1 MKPNQIPLLLN
12 RNPRNA
18 FTLVELMV
26 AMALII
32 LMLSI
37 MSQAFVIA
45 TGTMQG
51 LKEVADM
58 QEKIRP
64 AITLLQRDLGANH
77 FEGSKKLSDPEFWDN
92 GPPKEGYF
100 MLWQDNATELA
111 TGIEPSEGTFNGVSF
126 SRSAA
131 LANHMLAFTVKLPG
145 KSPNDFF
152 EENLAL
158 PILKPI
164 KLAFG
169 NTFFN
174 VVNNPVQATDTP
186 KGMTDSNIRRFESTP
201 DRIHSDWAEVAYF
214 LGPHNAGVATLVAD
228 GNTDGKNNPPSL
240 PYFNLYRQ
248 QKLVLPNYNIEGAA
262 LPLLDQNLGII
273 SANPVDYNP
282 NLDANLNPKIGILLA
297 KDYFSGLSFHLDNNS
312 KIEFNKP
319 SDLTVPWKRMGNR
332 TNTVNTPPTSPPNPP
347 PSVGLTPASYPKHY
361 LGYPQINM
369 PLFSEFPTT
378 SNKVNT
384 DIIAT
389 NVISFDVKLLTDN
402 QYDYQ
407 SLATILGAA
416 GFYNSHFPVGNY
428 GSPNPRVFDTWT
440 TDQGNAA
447 NSIPKYDFGIWNS
460 ITGKWQPSGNTLG
473 NNSLIPVWNWNNNT
487 GLNIK
492 AVQISIRVW
501 DQKSNTAKMFV
512 VVQKL

>member
-1 MKPNQIPLLLN
+1 MKPYQIPMQIN
-12 RNPRNA
+12 RNPKNA

-77 FEGSKKLSDPEFWDN
+77 FEGSKKLSDLEFWDK

-100 MLWQDNATELA
+100 MLWQDKASDVA
-111 TGIEPSEGTFNGVSF
+111 EGVTNNVTFSQ
-126 SRSAA
+126 SAA

-152 EENLAL
+152 DSGLGAS
-158 PILKPI
+158 
-164 KLAFG
+164 FG
-169 NTFFN
+169 NIFFN
-174 VVNNPVQATDTP
+174 GAGTP
-186 KGMTDSNIRRFESTP
+186 LGMTDSNIRRFESNANL
-201 DRIHSDWAEVAYF
+201 IHSNWAEVAYF
-214 LGPHNAGVATLVAD
+214 LGPHNAGATPVAD

-248 QKLVLPNYNIEGAA
+248 QKLVLPSFNISGVTLPVATAA
-262 LPLLDQNLGII
+262 IKEEI
-273 SANPVDYNP
+273 SCETST
-282 NLDANLNPKIGILLA
+282 GT
-297 KDYFSGLSFHLDNNS
+297 
-312 KIEFNKP
+312 FNKP

-332 TNTVNTPPTSPPNPP
+332 TLNHLGNR
-347 PSVGLTPASYPKHY
+347 VG
-361 LGYPQINM
+361 
-369 PLFSEFPTT
+369 PLFSEFVNP
-378 SNKVNT
+378 SSKVNT

-389 NVISFDVKLLTDN
+389 NVISFDVKLLTDLR
-402 QYDYQ
+402 YDYED
-407 SLATILGAA
+407 LTTILSQGSYSAYPPVSNYALANGNAA
-416 GFYNSHFPVGNY
+416 I
-428 GSPNPRVFDTWT
+428 RVFDTWT

-447 NSIPKYDFGIWNS
+447 NSIPKYDFGFWNN
-460 ITGKWQPSGNTLG
+460 ITGKWQPSGNTAG
-473 NNSLIPVWNWNNNT
+473 NNSLIQVWNVTNNT

-492 AVQISIRVW
+492 AVQISLRIW

>member
-1 MKPNQIPLLLN
+1 MKPYQIPLLLN
-12 RNPRNA
+12 RNPRNG

-77 FEGSKKLSDPEFWDN
+77 FEGIKKLSDPEFWDN

-100 MLWQDNATELA
+100 MLWQDRANDVAEGATNNV
-111 TGIEPSEGTFNGVSF
+111 TFSQ
-126 SRSAA
+126 SAA

-145 KSPNDFF
+145 KSPNEFF
-152 EENLAL
+152 ESSSLGG
-158 PILKPI
+158 
-164 KLAFG
+164 AFG

-174 VVNNPVQATDTP
+174 ITGTP
-186 KGMTDSNIRRFESTP
+186 AAMTDSNTRRFEKDSSL
-201 DRIHSDWAEVAYF
+201 IHSEWAEVAYF
-214 LGPHNAGVATLVAD
+214 LGPHTGNPD
-228 GNTDGKNNPPSL
+228 GYTDGKAGPAL
-240 PYFNLYRQ
+240 AYYNLYRQ
-248 QKLVLPNYNIEGAA
+248 QRLVLPSYNIAGVTLPTPSDNPATRAA
-262 LPLLDQNLGII
+262 TR
-273 SANPVDYNP
+273 
-282 NLDANLNPKIGILLA
+282 DA
-297 KDYFSGLSFHLDNNS
+297 YSELSFHPYERSSSGADILKFNS
-312 KIEFNKP
+312 P

-332 TNTVNTPPTSPPNPP
+332 NYNQLGNPA
-347 PSVGLTPASYPKHY
+347 G
-361 LGYPQINM
+361 

-378 SNKVNT
+378 SAKVNS

-389 NVISFDVKLLTDN
+389 NVISFDVKLLTDLR
-402 QYDYQ
+402 YDYED
-407 SLATILGAA
+407 LTTILSQGSYSAYPPVSNYALANGNAA
-416 GFYNSHFPVGNY
+416 I
-428 GSPNPRVFDTWT
+428 RVFDTWT

-447 NSIPKYDFGIWNS
+447 NSIPKYDFGFWNN
-460 ITGKWQPSGNTLG
+460 ITGKWQPSGNTAG
-473 NNSLIPVWNWNNNT
+473 NNSLIPVWNVTNNT

-492 AVQISIRVW
+492 AVQISLRIW

>member
-45 TGTMQG
+45 TGVMQG

-77 FEGSKKLSDPEFWDN
+77 FEGSKKLSDLEFWDK

-100 MLWQDNATELA
+100 MLWQDKASDVA
-111 TGIEPSEGTFNGVSF
+111 EGVTNNVTFSQ
-126 SRSAA
+126 SAA

-152 EENLAL
+152 DSGLGAS
-158 PILKPI
+158 
-164 KLAFG
+164 FG
-169 NTFFN
+169 NIFFN
-174 VVNNPVQATDTP
+174 GAGTP
-186 KGMTDSNIRRFESTP
+186 LGMTDSNIRRFESNANL
-201 DRIHSDWAEVAYF
+201 IHSDWAEVAYF
-214 LGPHNAGVATLVAD
+214 LGPHNAGATPVAD

-248 QKLVLPNYNIEGAA
+248 QKLVLPSFNISGVTLPVATAA
-262 LPLLDQNLGII
+262 IKEEI
-273 SANPVDYNP
+273 SCETST
-282 NLDANLNPKIGILLA
+282 GT
-297 KDYFSGLSFHLDNNS
+297 
-312 KIEFNKP
+312 FNKP

-332 TNTVNTPPTSPPNPP
+332 TLNHLGNR
-347 PSVGLTPASYPKHY
+347 VG
-361 LGYPQINM
+361 
-369 PLFSEFPTT
+369 PLFSEFVNP
-378 SNKVNT
+378 SSKVNT

-389 NVISFDVKLLTDN
+389 NVISFDVKLLTDLR
-402 QYDYQ
+402 YDYED
-407 SLATILGAA
+407 LTTILSQGSYSAYPPVSNYALANGNAA
-416 GFYNSHFPVGNY
+416 I
-428 GSPNPRVFDTWT
+428 RVFDTWT

-447 NSIPKYDFGIWNS
+447 NSIPKYDFGFWNN
-460 ITGKWQPSGNTLG
+460 ITGKWQPSGNTAG
-473 NNSLIPVWNWNNNT
+473 NNSLIPVWNVTNNT

-492 AVQISIRVW
+492 AVQISLRIW

>member
-1 MKPNQIPLLLN
+1 MNLNRIEVPLY

-45 TGTMQG
+45 TGAMQG

-100 MLWQDNATELA
+100 MLWQDQPF
-111 TGIEPSEGTFNGVSF
+111 EPSGNEGAYNGVSF
-126 SRSAA
+126 RRSAA
-131 LANHMLAFTVKLPG
+131 IANHMLAFTVKLPG
-145 KSPNDFF
+145 KSPNEFF
-152 EENLAL
+152 ESSLGAS
-158 PILKPI
+158 
-164 KLAFG
+164 FG
-169 NTFFN
+169 NIFFN
-174 VVNNPVQATDTP
+174 GAGTP
-186 KGMTDSNIRRFESTP
+186 PGMLDSNIRRFESDP
-201 DRIHSDWAEVAYF
+201 KFIHSDWAEVSYF
-214 LGPHNAGVATLVAD
+214 LGPHDAAGVVIED

-248 QKLVLPNYNIEGAA
+248 QKLVLPSFNISGVMLPVVTAA
-262 LPLLDQNLGII
+262 IREEI
-273 SANPVDYNP
+273 SCETFT
-282 NLDANLNPKIGILLA
+282 GT
-297 KDYFSGLSFHLDNNS
+297 
-312 KIEFNKP
+312 FNKP

-332 TNTVNTPPTSPPNPP
+332 TLSQ
-347 PSVGLTPASYPKHY
+347 
-361 LGYPQINM
+361 LGNRAG
-369 PLFSEFPTT
+369 PLFSEFPNT
-378 SNKVNT
+378 STKVNT

-389 NVISFDVKLLTDN
+389 NVISFDVKLLTDAR
-402 QYDYQ
+402 YDYED
-407 SLATILGAA
+407 LNTILSQTS
-416 GFYNSHFPVGNY
+416 YNTYPPFTNY
-428 GSPNPRVFDTWT
+428 GLANGNASIRVFDTWT

-447 NSIPKYDFGIWNS
+447 NTIPKYDFGYWNN
-460 ITGKWQPSGNTLG
+460 ITGKWQPSGNIAGT
-473 NNSLIPVWNWNNNT
+473 NSLIPVWNATNNT

-492 AVQISIRVW
+492 AVQISLRVW

-512 VVQKL
+512 IVQKL

>member
-1 MKPNQIPLLLN
+1 MKPNQIPLQIQ
-12 RNPRNA
+12 RISRNA

-26 AMALII
+26 AMALIL

-45 TGTMQG
+45 TGVMQG

-100 MLWQDNATELA
+100 MLWQDKANDVA
-111 TGIEPSEGTFNGVSF
+111 EGTINNVTF
-126 SRSAA
+126 SQSAA

-152 EENLAL
+152 DSSLGAS
-158 PILKPI
+158 
-164 KLAFG
+164 FG
-169 NTFFN
+169 NIFFN
-174 VVNNPVQATDTP
+174 GAGTP
-186 KGMTDSNIRRFESTP
+186 LGMTDSNIRRFESNANL
-201 DRIHSDWAEVAYF
+201 IHSDWAEVAYF
-214 LGPHNAGVATLVAD
+214 LGPHNAGATPVAD
-228 GNTDGKNNPPSL
+228 GNTDGKTNPPSL

-248 QKLVLPNYNIEGAA
+248 QKLVLPSFNISGVTLPVATAA
-262 LPLLDQNLGII
+262 IKEEI
-273 SANPVDYNP
+273 SCETST
-282 NLDANLNPKIGILLA
+282 GT
-297 KDYFSGLSFHLDNNS
+297 
-312 KIEFNKP
+312 FNKP

-332 TNTVNTPPTSPPNPP
+332 TLNHLGNR
-347 PSVGLTPASYPKHY
+347 VG
-361 LGYPQINM
+361 
-369 PLFSEFPTT
+369 PLFSEFVNP
-378 SNKVNT
+378 SSKVNT

-389 NVISFDVKLLTDN
+389 NVISFDVKLLTDLR
-402 QYDYQ
+402 YDYED
-407 SLATILGAA
+407 LTTILSQGSYSAYPPVSNYALANGNAA
-416 GFYNSHFPVGNY
+416 I
-428 GSPNPRVFDTWT
+428 RVFDTWT

-447 NSIPKYDFGIWNS
+447 NSIPKYDFGFWNN
-460 ITGKWQPSGNTLG
+460 ITGKWQPSGNTAG
-473 NNSLIPVWNWNNNT
+473 NNSLIQVWNVTNNT

-492 AVQISIRVW
+492 AVQISLRIW

-512 VVQKL
+512 IVQKL

>member
-1 MKPNQIPLLLN
+1 MNPNRILFPLTRKSRLG
-12 RNPRNA
+12 
-18 FTLVELMV
+18 FTLVELLI

-100 MLWQDNATELA
+100 TLWQDKANDVAEGATNNV
-111 TGIEPSEGTFNGVSF
+111 TFSQ
-126 SRSAA
+126 SAA

-152 EENLAL
+152 ESSSFNFLTPPL
-158 PILKPI
+158 
-164 KLAFG
+164 FG

-174 VVNNPVQATDTP
+174 GAGTP
-186 KGMTDSNIRRFESTP
+186 LGMTDSNIRRFESNANL
-201 DRIHSDWAEVAYF
+201 IHSDWAEVAYF
-214 LGPHNAGVATLVAD
+214 LGIQNAPVTD
-228 GNTDGKNNPPSL
+228 RTDGKSAPSL

-248 QKLVLPNYNIEGAA
+248 QKLVLPSFNISGVTLPVATAA
-262 LPLLDQNLGII
+262 IKEEI
-273 SANPVDYNP
+273 SCETFT
-282 NLDANLNPKIGILLA
+282 GT
-297 KDYFSGLSFHLDNNS
+297 
-312 KIEFNKP
+312 FNKP

-332 TNTVNTPPTSPPNPP
+332 TLN
-347 PSVGLTPASYPKHY
+347 H
-361 LGYPQINM
+361 LGNRAG
-369 PLFSEFPTT
+369 PLFSEFVNP
-378 SNKVNT
+378 SAKVNT

-389 NVISFDVKLLTDN
+389 NVISFDVKLLTDSR
-402 QYDYQ
+402 YDYED
-407 SLATILGAA
+407 LATILSQGSYSTYPPYTNYALANGNAA
-416 GFYNSHFPVGNY
+416 I
-428 GSPNPRVFDTWT
+428 RVFDTWT
-440 TDQGNAA
+440 TAQGNAA
-447 NSIPKYDFGIWNS
+447 NTIPKYDFGFWNNFS
-460 ITGKWQPSGNTLG
+460 GKWQPSGNTAG
-473 NNSLIPVWNWNNNT
+473 NNSLIPVWNATNNT

-492 AVQISIRVW
+492 AVQISLRVW

>member
-1 MKPNQIPLLLN
+1 MKPNQIALQIN
-12 RNPRNA
+12 RNSRNA
-18 FTLVELMV
+18 FTLVELLV

-45 TGTMQG
+45 TGVMQG

-100 MLWQDNATELA
+100 MLWQDKANDVA
-111 TGIEPSEGTFNGVSF
+111 EGTTNNVTF
-126 SRSAA
+126 SQSAA
-131 LANHMLAFTVKLPG
+131 AANHMLAFTVKLSG

-152 EENLAL
+152 ESSSFNFLTPPL
-158 PILKPI
+158 
-164 KLAFG
+164 FG

-174 VVNNPVQATDTP
+174 GAGTP
-186 KGMTDSNIRRFESTP
+186 LGMKDANIRRFES
-201 DRIHSDWAEVAYF
+201 DIKYIHSDWAEVAYF
-214 LGPHNAGVATLVAD
+214 LGPHNAAGVVTAD
-228 GNTDGKNNPPSL
+228 GNTDGKANPSVLSL

-248 QKLVLPNYNIEGAA
+248 QRLVLPSYNIAGVTLPTAGA
-262 LPLLDQNLGII
+262 NEEI
-273 SANPVDYNP
+273 SCE
-282 NLDANLNPKIGILLA
+282 LA
-297 KDYFSGLSFHLDNNS
+297 TFS
-312 KIEFNKP
+312 FNKP

-332 TNTVNTPPTSPPNPP
+332 TNVVNTQPPPMA
-347 PSVGLTPASYPKHY
+347 PSVGLTSASYPKHY
-361 LGYPQINM
+361 LGYPQTNM
-369 PLFSEFPTT
+369 PLFSEYSSAT
-378 SNKVNT
+378 KINT

-407 SLATILGAA
+407 SLSTILGA
-416 GFYNSHFPVGNY
+416 GSSYYNHVPVGNY
-428 GSPNPRVFDTWT
+428 GSPRVFDTWT
-440 TDQGNAA
+440 TDQGNAG
-447 NSIPKYDFGIWNS
+447 NTIPKYDFGIWNS

-492 AVQISIRVW
+492 AVQISLRIW

-512 VVQKL
+512 IVQKL

>member
-1 MKPNQIPLLLN
+1 MKPYQIALHIKQ
-12 RNPRNA
+12 NPRNA

-45 TGTMQG
+45 TGVMQG

-100 MLWQDNATELA
+100 MLWQDKANDVA
-111 TGIEPSEGTFNGVSF
+111 EGTINNVTF
-126 SRSAA
+126 SQSAA

-152 EENLAL
+152 DSSLGAS
-158 PILKPI
+158 
-164 KLAFG
+164 FG
-169 NTFFN
+169 NIFFN
-174 VVNNPVQATDTP
+174 GAGTP
-186 KGMTDSNIRRFESTP
+186 LGMTDSNIRRFESNANL
-201 DRIHSDWAEVAYF
+201 IHSDWAEVAYF
-214 LGPHNAGVATLVAD
+214 LGPHNAGATPVAD
-228 GNTDGKNNPPSL
+228 GNTDGKTNPPSL

-248 QKLVLPNYNIEGAA
+248 QKLVLPSFNISGVTLPVATAA
-262 LPLLDQNLGII
+262 IKEEI
-273 SANPVDYNP
+273 SCETST
-282 NLDANLNPKIGILLA
+282 GT
-297 KDYFSGLSFHLDNNS
+297 
-312 KIEFNKP
+312 FNKP

-332 TNTVNTPPTSPPNPP
+332 TLNHLGNR
-347 PSVGLTPASYPKHY
+347 VG
-361 LGYPQINM
+361 
-369 PLFSEFPTT
+369 PLFSEFVNP
-378 SNKVNT
+378 SSKVNT

-389 NVISFDVKLLTDN
+389 NVISFDVKLLTDLR
-402 QYDYQ
+402 YDYED
-407 SLATILGAA
+407 LTTILSQGSYSAYPPVSNYALANGNAA
-416 GFYNSHFPVGNY
+416 I
-428 GSPNPRVFDTWT
+428 RVFDTWT

-447 NSIPKYDFGIWNS
+447 NSIPKYDFGFWNN
-460 ITGKWQPSGNTLG
+460 ITGKWQPSGNTAG
-473 NNSLIPVWNWNNNT
+473 NNSLIQVWNVANNT

-492 AVQISIRVW
+492 AVQISLRIW

>member
-1 MKPNQIPLLLN
+1 MKPNQILLLLN

-45 TGTMQG
+45 TGVMQG

-77 FEGSKKLSDPEFWDN
+77 FEGSKKLSDLEFWDK

-100 MLWQDNATELA
+100 MLWQDKASDVA
-111 TGIEPSEGTFNGVSF
+111 EGVTNNVTFSQ
-126 SRSAA
+126 SAA

-152 EENLAL
+152 DSGLGAS
-158 PILKPI
+158 
-164 KLAFG
+164 FG
-169 NTFFN
+169 NIFFN
-174 VVNNPVQATDTP
+174 GAGTP
-186 KGMTDSNIRRFESTP
+186 LGMTDSNIRRFESNANL
-201 DRIHSDWAEVAYF
+201 IHSNWAEVAYF
-214 LGPHNAGVATLVAD
+214 LGPHNAGATPVAD

-248 QKLVLPNYNIEGAA
+248 QKLVLPSFNISGVTLPVATAA
-262 LPLLDQNLGII
+262 IKEEI
-273 SANPVDYNP
+273 SCETST
-282 NLDANLNPKIGILLA
+282 GT
-297 KDYFSGLSFHLDNNS
+297 
-312 KIEFNKP
+312 FNKP

-332 TNTVNTPPTSPPNPP
+332 TLNHLGNR
-347 PSVGLTPASYPKHY
+347 VG
-361 LGYPQINM
+361 
-369 PLFSEFPTT
+369 PLFSEFVNP
-378 SNKVNT
+378 SSKVNT

-389 NVISFDVKLLTDN
+389 NVISFDVKLLTDLR
-402 QYDYQ
+402 YDYED
-407 SLATILGAA
+407 LTTILSQGSYSAYPPVSNYALANGNAA
-416 GFYNSHFPVGNY
+416 I
-428 GSPNPRVFDTWT
+428 RVFDTWT

-447 NSIPKYDFGIWNS
+447 NSIPKYDFGFWNN
-460 ITGKWQPSGNTLG
+460 ITGKWQPSGNTAG
-473 NNSLIPVWNWNNNT
+473 NNSLIQVWNVTNNT

-492 AVQISIRVW
+492 AVQISLRIW

-512 VVQKL
+512 IVQKL

>member
-1 MKPNQIPLLLN
+1 MNPNQIPLKIN
-12 RNPRNA
+12 RISHRG

-64 AITLLQRDLGANH
+64 AITLLQRDLGAYH

-100 MLWQDNATELA
+100 MVWQDQAFEPVI
-111 TGIEPSEGTFNGVSF
+111 GVEPSGNEGSYNGVSF
-126 SRSAA
+126 RRSAA

-145 KSPNDFF
+145 KTPNDFF
-152 EENLAL
+152 ESSLGAS
-158 PILKPI
+158 
-164 KLAFG
+164 FG
-169 NTFFN
+169 TIFTNATTN
-174 VVNNPVQATDTP
+174 V
-186 KGMTDSNIRRFESTP
+186 GMKDANIRRFESNANL
-201 DRIHSDWAEVAYF
+201 IHSDWSEVAYF
-214 LGPHNAGVATLVAD
+214 LGPHNAGTTPVND

-248 QKLVLPNYNIEGAA
+248 QRIVLPSYNIAGVN
-262 LPLLDQNLGII
+262 LPTPADNLTNRDG
-273 SANPVDYNP
+273 
-282 NLDANLNPKIGILLA
+282 
-297 KDYFSGLSFHLDNNS
+297 FSELSFHPEPITILKFNS
-312 KIEFNKP
+312 PN
-319 SDLTVPWKRMGNR
+319 DLTVPWKRMGNR
-332 TNTVNTPPTSPPNPP
+332 TLN
-347 PSVGLTPASYPKHY
+347 L
-361 LGYPQINM
+361 LGNRNG
-369 PLFSEFPTT
+369 PLFSEFLNT
-378 SNKVNT
+378 STKVNT

-389 NVISFDVKLLTDN
+389 NVISFDVKLLTDLR
-402 QYDYQ
+402 YDYEDL
-407 SLATILGAA
+407 STILSQGSYSTYLPISNYAIANGNAA
-416 GFYNSHFPVGNY
+416 I
-428 GSPNPRVFDTWT
+428 RVFDTWT
-440 TDQGNAA
+440 TDQGVSSNFA
-447 NSIPKYDFGIWNS
+447 IPKYDFGYWND
-460 ITGKWQPSGNTLG
+460 ITRKWQPSGNSAG
-473 NNSLIPVWNWNNNT
+473 NNTLIPVWNATNNT

-492 AVQISIRVW
+492 AVQISLRVW

>member
-1 MKPNQIPLLLN
+1 MKPYQIPLKIK
-12 RNPRNA
+12 RNSRNA

-100 MLWQDNATELA
+100 MLWQDQAF
-111 TGIEPSEGTFNGVSF
+111 EPSGNEGTYNGVSF
-126 SRSAA
+126 KRSAA

-152 EENLAL
+152 ECSSL
-158 PILKPI
+158 PS
-164 KLAFG
+164 FG
-169 NTFFN
+169 FGTIFTNATTN
-174 VVNNPVQATDTP
+174 V
-186 KGMTDSNIRRFESTP
+186 GMKDANIRRFESNSNF
-201 DRIHSDWAEVAYF
+201 IHSDWAEVAYF
-214 LGPHNAGVATLVAD
+214 LGPHNVGVSPVSD

-248 QKLVLPNYNIEGAA
+248 QKLVLPSFNISGVTLPVVTAA
-262 LPLLDQNLGII
+262 IREEI
-273 SANPVDYNP
+273 SCETFT
-282 NLDANLNPKIGILLA
+282 GT
-297 KDYFSGLSFHLDNNS
+297 
-312 KIEFNKP
+312 FNKP

-332 TNTVNTPPTSPPNPP
+332 TLN
-347 PSVGLTPASYPKHY
+347 H
-361 LGYPQINM
+361 LGNRTG
-369 PLFSEFPTT
+369 PLFSEFVSPST
-378 SNKVNT
+378 KVNT

-389 NVISFDVKLLTDN
+389 NVISFDVKLLTDLR
-402 QYDYQ
+402 YDYED
-407 SLATILGAA
+407 LTTILSQGSYSTYAPFSNYALANGNAA
-416 GFYNSHFPVGNY
+416 I
-428 GSPNPRVFDTWT
+428 RVFDTWT

-447 NSIPKYDFGIWNS
+447 NTIPKYDFGYWNNF
-460 ITGKWQPSGNTLG
+460 TGKWQPSGNTAV
-473 NNSLIPVWNWNNNT
+473 NNALIPVWNTTNNT

-492 AVQISIRVW
+492 AVQISLRIW

>member
-1 MKPNQIPLLLN
+1 MKPNQILFPLN
-12 RNPRNA
+12 RISHRG

-100 MLWQDNATELA
+100 MLWQDQAFEPVI
-111 TGIEPSEGTFNGVSF
+111 GVEPSGNEGAYNGVSF
-126 SRSAA
+126 RRSAA

-152 EENLAL
+152 ESSLGAS
-158 PILKPI
+158 
-164 KLAFG
+164 FG
-169 NTFFN
+169 NIFFN
-174 VVNNPVQATDTP
+174 GAGTP
-186 KGMTDSNIRRFESTP
+186 IGMTDSNIRRFESNSNL
-201 DRIHSDWAEVAYF
+201 IHSDWAEVAYF
-214 LGPHNAGVATLVAD
+214 LGPHNAGATPVID
-228 GNTDGKNNPPSL
+228 GNTDGKTNPPSL

-248 QKLVLPNYNIEGAA
+248 QRIVLPNLNIPITGVVLPAINAA
-262 LPLLDQNLGII
+262 IKEEI
-273 SANPVDYNP
+273 SCETST
-282 NLDANLNPKIGILLA
+282 GT
-297 KDYFSGLSFHLDNNS
+297 
-312 KIEFNKP
+312 FNKP

-332 TNTVNTPPTSPPNPP
+332 TLN
-347 PSVGLTPASYPKHY
+347 H
-361 LGYPQINM
+361 LGNRAG
-369 PLFSEFPTT
+369 PLFSEFVNP
-378 SNKVNT
+378 SSKVNT

-389 NVISFDVKLLTDN
+389 NVISFDVKLLTDLR
-402 QYDYQ
+402 YDYED
-407 SLATILGAA
+407 LATILSQGSYSTYPPFSNYALANGNAA
-416 GFYNSHFPVGNY
+416 I
-428 GSPNPRVFDTWT
+428 RVFDTWT
-440 TDQGNAA
+440 TDQGVSSNPA
-447 NSIPKYDFGIWNS
+447 IPKYDFGYWND
-460 ITGKWQPSGNTLG
+460 ITRKWQPSGNTVG
-473 NNSLIPVWNWNNNT
+473 NNSLIPVWNATNNT

-492 AVQISIRVW
+492 AIQISLRIW

>member
-12 RNPRNA
+12 RNPKNA

-45 TGTMQG
+45 TGVMQG

-64 AITLLQRDLGANH
+64 AITLLQRDLGGNH

-100 MLWQDNATELA
+100 MLWQDNAYDVLET
-111 TGIEPSEGTFNGVSF
+111 TPTDVVGF

-131 LANHMLAFTVKLPG
+131 AANHMLAFTVKLPG

-152 EENLAL
+152 ECSSL
-158 PILKPI
+158 PS
-164 KLAFG
+164 FG
-169 NTFFN
+169 FGTIFTNATTN
-174 VVNNPVQATDTP
+174 V
-186 KGMTDSNIRRFESTP
+186 GMKDANIRRFES
-201 DRIHSDWAEVAYF
+201 DINYIHSDWAEVAYF
-214 LGPHNAGVATLVAD
+214 LGPHNAAGVVTAD
-228 GNTDGKNNPPSL
+228 GNTDGKANPSVLSL

-248 QKLVLPNYNIEGAA
+248 QRLVLPSYNIAGVA
-262 LPLLDQNLGII
+262 LPTAGANEEI
-273 SANPVDYNP
+273 SCELVTTPGY
-282 NLDANLNPKIGILLA
+282 
-297 KDYFSGLSFHLDNNS
+297 
-312 KIEFNKP
+312 NKP

-332 TNTVNTPPTSPPNPP
+332 TNVVNTLLSSLPQPP
-347 PSVGLTPASYPKHY
+347 PPIDLGLNPSFNSYRNHY
-361 LGYPQINM
+361 LGSPQNNK
-369 PLFSEFPTT
+369 PLFSEFPNT
-378 SNKVNT
+378 STKVNT

-407 SLATILGAA
+407 SLSTILGAA
-416 GFYNSHFPVGNY
+416 GFYNAHTPVDNY

-460 ITGKWQPSGNTLG
+460 ITGKWQPSGNTAG

-492 AVQISIRVW
+492 AVQISLRIW

>member
-45 TGTMQG
+45 TGVMQG

-77 FEGSKKLSDPEFWDN
+77 FEGSKKLSDLEFWDK

-100 MLWQDNATELA
+100 MLWQDKASDVA
-111 TGIEPSEGTFNGVSF
+111 EGVTNNVTFSQ
-126 SRSAA
+126 SAA

-152 EENLAL
+152 DSGLGAS
-158 PILKPI
+158 
-164 KLAFG
+164 FG
-169 NTFFN
+169 NIFFN
-174 VVNNPVQATDTP
+174 GAGTP
-186 KGMTDSNIRRFESTP
+186 LGMTDSNIRRFESNANL
-201 DRIHSDWAEVAYF
+201 IHSDWAEVAYF
-214 LGPHNAGVATLVAD
+214 LGPHNAGATPVAD

-248 QKLVLPNYNIEGAA
+248 QKLVLPSFNISGVTLPVATAA
-262 LPLLDQNLGII
+262 IKEEI
-273 SANPVDYNP
+273 SCETST
-282 NLDANLNPKIGILLA
+282 GT
-297 KDYFSGLSFHLDNNS
+297 
-312 KIEFNKP
+312 FNKP

-332 TNTVNTPPTSPPNPP
+332 TLNHLGNR
-347 PSVGLTPASYPKHY
+347 VG
-361 LGYPQINM
+361 
-369 PLFSEFPTT
+369 PLFSEFVNP
-378 SNKVNT
+378 SSKVNT

-389 NVISFDVKLLTDN
+389 NVISFDVKLLTDLR
-402 QYDYQ
+402 YDYED
-407 SLATILGAA
+407 LTTILSQSSYSAYPPVSNYAIANGNAA
-416 GFYNSHFPVGNY
+416 I
-428 GSPNPRVFDTWT
+428 RVFDTWT

-447 NSIPKYDFGIWNS
+447 NSIPKYDFGFWNN
-460 ITGKWQPSGNTLG
+460 ITGKWQPSGNTAG
-473 NNSLIPVWNWNNNT
+473 NNSLIQVWNVTNNT

-492 AVQISIRVW
+492 AVQISLRIW

-512 VVQKL
+512 IVQKL

>member
-12 RNPRNA
+12 RNPKNA

-45 TGTMQG
+45 TGVMQG

-100 MLWQDNATELA
+100 MLWQDKANDVA
-111 TGIEPSEGTFNGVSF
+111 EGTINNVTF
-126 SRSAA
+126 SQSAA

-152 EENLAL
+152 DSSLGAS
-158 PILKPI
+158 
-164 KLAFG
+164 FG
-169 NTFFN
+169 NIFFN
-174 VVNNPVQATDTP
+174 GAGTP
-186 KGMTDSNIRRFESTP
+186 LGMTDSNIRRFESNANL
-201 DRIHSDWAEVAYF
+201 IHSDWAEVAYF
-214 LGPHNAGVATLVAD
+214 LGPHNAGATPVTD

-248 QKLVLPNYNIEGAA
+248 QKLVLPSFNISGVTLPVATAA
-262 LPLLDQNLGII
+262 IKEEI
-273 SANPVDYNP
+273 SCETST
-282 NLDANLNPKIGILLA
+282 GT
-297 KDYFSGLSFHLDNNS
+297 
-312 KIEFNKP
+312 FNKP

-332 TNTVNTPPTSPPNPP
+332 TLNHLGNR
-347 PSVGLTPASYPKHY
+347 VG
-361 LGYPQINM
+361 
-369 PLFSEFPTT
+369 PLFSEFVNP
-378 SNKVNT
+378 SSKVNT

-389 NVISFDVKLLTDN
+389 NVISFDVKLLTDLR
-402 QYDYQ
+402 YDYED
-407 SLATILGAA
+407 LTTILSQGSYSAYPPASNYALANGNAA
-416 GFYNSHFPVGNY
+416 I
-428 GSPNPRVFDTWT
+428 RVFDTWT

-447 NSIPKYDFGIWNS
+447 NSIPKYDFGFWNN

-473 NNSLIPVWNWNNNT
+473 NNSLIPVWNWTNNT

-492 AVQISIRVW
+492 AIQISLRIW

>member
-1 MKPNQIPLLLN
+1 MNPNRILFPLTRKSRLG
-12 RNPRNA
+12 
-18 FTLVELMV
+18 FTLVELLI

-100 MLWQDNATELA
+100 MLWQDQPRDVAEGATNNV
-111 TGIEPSEGTFNGVSF
+111 TFSQ
-126 SRSAA
+126 SAA

-152 EENLAL
+152 ESSFGG
-158 PILKPI
+158 
-164 KLAFG
+164 AFG
-169 NTFFN
+169 NLFFN
-174 VVNNPVQATDTP
+174 GVGTP
-186 KGMTDSNIRRFESTP
+186 LGMTDSNIRRFESNANL
-201 DRIHSDWAEVAYF
+201 IHSDWAEVAYF
-214 LGPHNAGVATLVAD
+214 LGIQNTPVTD
-228 GNTDGKNNPPSL
+228 RTDGKSAPSL

-248 QKLVLPNYNIEGAA
+248 QKMVLPNFNIPITGVVLPAINAA
-262 LPLLDQNLGII
+262 IKEEI
-273 SANPVDYNP
+273 SCET
-282 NLDANLNPKIGILLA
+282 LTGT
-297 KDYFSGLSFHLDNNS
+297 
-312 KIEFNKP
+312 FNKP

-332 TNTVNTPPTSPPNPP
+332 TLN
-347 PSVGLTPASYPKHY
+347 H
-361 LGYPQINM
+361 LGNRAG
-369 PLFSEFPTT
+369 PLFSEFPNT
-378 SNKVNT
+378 STKVNT

-389 NVISFDVKLLTDN
+389 NVISFDVKVLTDLR
-402 QYDYQ
+402 YDYED
-407 SLATILGAA
+407 LATILSQGSYSAYPPFTNYAIANGNAA
-416 GFYNSHFPVGNY
+416 I
-428 GSPNPRVFDTWT
+428 RVFDTWT
-440 TDQGNAA
+440 TDQGISSNPAV
-447 NSIPKYDFGIWNS
+447 PKYDFGYWNN
-460 ITGKWQPSGNTLG
+460 ITGKWQPSGNTAG
-473 NNSLIPVWNWNNNT
+473 NNSLIPVWNATNNT

-492 AVQISIRVW
+492 AVQISLRVW

>member
-45 TGTMQG
+45 TGVMQG

-77 FEGSKKLSDPEFWDN
+77 FEGSKKLSDLEFWDK

-100 MLWQDNATELA
+100 MLWQDKASDVA
-111 TGIEPSEGTFNGVSF
+111 EGVTNNVTFSQ
-126 SRSAA
+126 SAA

-152 EENLAL
+152 DSGLGAS
-158 PILKPI
+158 
-164 KLAFG
+164 FG
-169 NTFFN
+169 NIFFN
-174 VVNNPVQATDTP
+174 GAGTP
-186 KGMTDSNIRRFESTP
+186 LGMTDSNIRRFESNANL
-201 DRIHSDWAEVAYF
+201 IHSNWAEVAYF
-214 LGPHNAGVATLVAD
+214 LGPHNAGATPVAD

-248 QKLVLPNYNIEGAA
+248 QKLVLPSFNISGVTLPVATAA
-262 LPLLDQNLGII
+262 IKEEI
-273 SANPVDYNP
+273 SCETST
-282 NLDANLNPKIGILLA
+282 GT
-297 KDYFSGLSFHLDNNS
+297 
-312 KIEFNKP
+312 FNKP

-332 TNTVNTPPTSPPNPP
+332 TLNHLGNR
-347 PSVGLTPASYPKHY
+347 VG
-361 LGYPQINM
+361 
-369 PLFSEFPTT
+369 PLFSEFVNP
-378 SNKVNT
+378 SSKVNT

-389 NVISFDVKLLTDN
+389 NVISFDVKLLTDLR
-402 QYDYQ
+402 YDYED
-407 SLATILGAA
+407 LTTILSQGSYSAYPPVSNYALANGNAA
-416 GFYNSHFPVGNY
+416 I
-428 GSPNPRVFDTWT
+428 RVFDTWT

-447 NSIPKYDFGIWNS
+447 NSIPKYDFGFWNN
-460 ITGKWQPSGNTLG
+460 ITGKWQPSGNTAG
-473 NNSLIPVWNWNNNT
+473 NNSLIQVWNVTNNT

-492 AVQISIRVW
+492 AVQISLRIW

>member
-1 MKPNQIPLLLN
+1 MKPNQIPLLQN

-45 TGTMQG
+45 TGVMQG

-100 MLWQDNATELA
+100 MLWQDKANEPAS
-111 TGIEPSEGTFNGVSF
+111 GVEPSGDESSFNGVSF

-131 LANHMLAFTVKLPG
+131 AANHMLAFTVKLPG

-152 EENLAL
+152 ESSLGADFPDL
-158 PILKPI
+158 
-164 KLAFG
+164 FY
-169 NTFFN
+169 NTTN
-174 VVNNPVQATDTP
+174 TP
-186 KGMTDSNIRRFESTP
+186 LGMKDANIRRFES
-201 DRIHSDWAEVAYF
+201 DIKYIHSDWAEVAYF
-214 LGPHNAGVATLVAD
+214 LGPHDATNVKYPSPTPD
-228 GNTDGKNNPPSL
+228 GYTDGKSGLAL
-240 PYFNLYRQ
+240 PYYNLYRQ
-248 QKLVLPNYNIEGAA
+248 QRMVLPSYNVAGVT
-262 LPLLDQNLGII
+262 LPGII
-273 SANPVDYNP
+273 Q
-282 NLDANLNPKIGILLA
+282 
-297 KDYFSGLSFHLDNNS
+297 NS
-312 KIEFNKP
+312 QISYEMGTPSFNKP
-319 SDLTVPWKRMGNR
+319 SDLTVPWKRSMGNR
-332 TNTVNTPPTSPPNPP
+332 TNISNTP
-347 PSVGLTPASYPKHY
+347 GALTANHY
-361 LGYPQINM
+361 LGKPNSTPPPTPRLL
-369 PLFSEFPTT
+369 PLFTEYIGSTT
-378 SNKVNT
+378 ANT

-389 NVISFDVKLLTDN
+389 NVISFDVKLLTDD
-402 QYDYQ
+402 QYDYET
-407 SLATILGAA
+407 LNTILNRTPYSLNPA
-416 GFYNSHFPVGNY
+416 VGNY
-428 GSPNPRVFDTWT
+428 LPSLVFDTWT
-440 TDQGNAA
+440 TDQG
-447 NSIPKYDFGIWNS
+447 SSTLPVPKYDLGELNTIPN
-460 ITGKWQPSGNTLG
+460 KWQPSIPASNAT
-473 NNSLIPVWNWNNNT
+473 IPVWGWYQASANPADKKPYK

-492 AVQISIRVW
+492 AIQISLRIW

>member
-1 MKPNQIPLLLN
+1 MKPNQIPLQIQ
-12 RNPRNA
+12 RISRNA

-26 AMALII
+26 AMALIL

-45 TGTMQG
+45 TGVMQG

-77 FEGSKKLSDPEFWDN
+77 FEGSKKLSDLEFWDK

-100 MLWQDNATELA
+100 MLWQDKASDVA
-111 TGIEPSEGTFNGVSF
+111 EGVTNNVTFSQ
-126 SRSAA
+126 SAA

-152 EENLAL
+152 DSGLGAS
-158 PILKPI
+158 
-164 KLAFG
+164 FG
-169 NTFFN
+169 NIFFN
-174 VVNNPVQATDTP
+174 GAGTP
-186 KGMTDSNIRRFESTP
+186 LGMTDSNIRRFESNANL
-201 DRIHSDWAEVAYF
+201 IHSDWAEVAYF
-214 LGPHNAGVATLVAD
+214 LGPHNAGATPVAD

-248 QKLVLPNYNIEGAA
+248 QKLVLPSFNISGVTLPVATAA
-262 LPLLDQNLGII
+262 IKEEI
-273 SANPVDYNP
+273 SCETST
-282 NLDANLNPKIGILLA
+282 GT
-297 KDYFSGLSFHLDNNS
+297 
-312 KIEFNKP
+312 FNKP

-332 TNTVNTPPTSPPNPP
+332 TLNHLGNR
-347 PSVGLTPASYPKHY
+347 VG
-361 LGYPQINM
+361 
-369 PLFSEFPTT
+369 PLFSEFVNP
-378 SNKVNT
+378 SSKVNT

-389 NVISFDVKLLTDN
+389 NVISFDVKLLTDLR
-402 QYDYQ
+402 YDYED
-407 SLATILGAA
+407 LTTILSQGSYSAYPPVSNYALANGNAA
-416 GFYNSHFPVGNY
+416 I
-428 GSPNPRVFDTWT
+428 RVFDTWT

-447 NSIPKYDFGIWNS
+447 NSIPKYDFGFWNN
-460 ITGKWQPSGNTLG
+460 ITGKWQPSGNTAG
-473 NNSLIPVWNWNNNT
+473 NNSLIQVWNVTNNT

-492 AVQISIRVW
+492 AVQISLRIW

-512 VVQKL
+512 IVQKL

>member
-1 MKPNQIPLLLN
+1 MKPNQIPLQIQ
-12 RNPRNA
+12 RISRNA

-45 TGTMQG
+45 TGVMQG

-92 GPPKEGYF
+92 GQPKEGYF
-100 MLWQDNATELA
+100 MLWQDKANDVA
-111 TGIEPSEGTFNGVSF
+111 EGTINNVTF
-126 SRSAA
+126 SQSAA

-152 EENLAL
+152 DSSLGAS
-158 PILKPI
+158 
-164 KLAFG
+164 FG
-169 NTFFN
+169 NIFFN
-174 VVNNPVQATDTP
+174 GAGTP
-186 KGMTDSNIRRFESTP
+186 LGMTDSNIRRFESNANL
-201 DRIHSDWAEVAYF
+201 IHSDWAEVAYF
-214 LGPHNAGVATLVAD
+214 LGPHNAGATPVAD

-248 QKLVLPNYNIEGAA
+248 QKLVLPSFNISGVTLPVATAA
-262 LPLLDQNLGII
+262 IKEEI
-273 SANPVDYNP
+273 SCETST
-282 NLDANLNPKIGILLA
+282 GT
-297 KDYFSGLSFHLDNNS
+297 
-312 KIEFNKP
+312 FNKP

-332 TNTVNTPPTSPPNPP
+332 TLNHLGNR
-347 PSVGLTPASYPKHY
+347 VG
-361 LGYPQINM
+361 
-369 PLFSEFPTT
+369 PLFSEFVNP
-378 SNKVNT
+378 SSKVNT

-389 NVISFDVKLLTDN
+389 NVISFDVKLLTDLR
-402 QYDYQ
+402 YDYED
-407 SLATILGAA
+407 LTTILSQGSYSAYPPVSNYALANGNAA
-416 GFYNSHFPVGNY
+416 I
-428 GSPNPRVFDTWT
+428 RVFDTWT

-447 NSIPKYDFGIWNS
+447 NSIPKYDFGFWNN
-460 ITGKWQPSGNTLG
+460 ITGKWQPSGNTAG
-473 NNSLIPVWNWNNNT
+473 NNSLIPVWNVTNNT

-492 AVQISIRVW
+492 AVQISLRIW

>member
-1 MKPNQIPLLLN
+1 MKPNQIPLQIKQN
-12 RNPRNA
+12 SRNA

-45 TGTMQG
+45 TGVMQG

-100 MLWQDNATELA
+100 MLWQDNAYDALETTPA
-111 TGIEPSEGTFNGVSF
+111 DVVGF

-131 LANHMLAFTVKLPG
+131 AANHMLAFTVKLPG

-152 EENLAL
+152 ECSSFTPL
-158 PILKPI
+158 
-164 KLAFG
+164 FG
-169 NTFFN
+169 NLFFN
-174 VVNNPVQATDTP
+174 KVSNPPVVNIPPLITDDTP
-186 KGMTDSNIRRFESTP
+186 KGMLDSNIRRFES
-201 DRIHSDWAEVAYF
+201 DIKYIHSDWAEVAYF
-214 LGPHNAGVATLVAD
+214 LGPHNAGVVIAD
-228 GNTDGKNNPPSL
+228 GSTDGKDNPPAL

-248 QKLVLPNYNIEGAA
+248 QRLVLPSYNIAGVTLPTAGAN
-262 LPLLDQNLGII
+262 DEI
-273 SANPVDYNP
+273 SCE
-282 NLDANLNPKIGILLA
+282 LA
-297 KDYFSGLSFHLDNNS
+297 TFS
-312 KIEFNKP
+312 FNKP

-332 TNTVNTPPTSPPNPP
+332 TFN
-347 PSVGLTPASYPKHY
+347 GLTANQY
-361 LGYPQINM
+361 LGKPQTNM
-369 PLFSEFPTT
+369 PLFSEYT
-378 SNKVNT
+378 SATKVNS

-389 NVISFDVKLLTDN
+389 NVISFDVKLLTDD

-407 SLATILGAA
+407 SLSTILGA
-416 GFYNSHFPVGNY
+416 GSSYYNHVPVGNY
-428 GSPNPRVFDTWT
+428 GSPRVFDTWT
-440 TDQGNAA
+440 TDQGNAG
-447 NSIPKYDFGIWNS
+447 NTIPKYDLGYWNN
-460 ITGKWQPSGNTLG
+460 ITRKWQPSGNTLG

-492 AVQISIRVW
+492 AVQISLRIW

>member
-45 TGTMQG
+45 TGVMQG

-77 FEGSKKLSDPEFWDN
+77 FEGSKKLSDLEFWDN

-100 MLWQDNATELA
+100 MLWQDKASDVA
-111 TGIEPSEGTFNGVSF
+111 EGVTNNVTFSQ
-126 SRSAA
+126 SAA

-152 EENLAL
+152 DSSLGAS
-158 PILKPI
+158 
-164 KLAFG
+164 FG
-169 NTFFN
+169 NIFFN
-174 VVNNPVQATDTP
+174 GAGTP
-186 KGMTDSNIRRFESTP
+186 LGMTDSNIRRFESNANL
-201 DRIHSDWAEVAYF
+201 IHSDWAEVAYF
-214 LGPHNAGVATLVAD
+214 LGPHNAGATPVAD

-248 QKLVLPNYNIEGAA
+248 QKLVLPSFNISGVTLPVATAA
-262 LPLLDQNLGII
+262 IKEEI
-273 SANPVDYNP
+273 SCETST
-282 NLDANLNPKIGILLA
+282 GT
-297 KDYFSGLSFHLDNNS
+297 
-312 KIEFNKP
+312 FNKP

-332 TNTVNTPPTSPPNPP
+332 TLNHLGNR
-347 PSVGLTPASYPKHY
+347 VG
-361 LGYPQINM
+361 
-369 PLFSEFPTT
+369 PLFSEFVNP
-378 SNKVNT
+378 SSKVNT

-389 NVISFDVKLLTDN
+389 NVISFDVKLLTDLR
-402 QYDYQ
+402 YDYED
-407 SLATILGAA
+407 LTTILSQSSYSAYPPVSNYAIANGNAA
-416 GFYNSHFPVGNY
+416 I
-428 GSPNPRVFDTWT
+428 RVFDTWT

-447 NSIPKYDFGIWNS
+447 NSIPKYDFGFWNN
-460 ITGKWQPSGNTLG
+460 ITGKWQPSGNTAG
-473 NNSLIPVWNWNNNT
+473 NNSLIQVWNVTNNT

-492 AVQISIRVW
+492 AVQISLRIW

>member
-45 TGTMQG
+45 TGVMQG

-77 FEGSKKLSDPEFWDN
+77 FEGSKKLSDLEFWDN

-100 MLWQDNATELA
+100 MLWQDKASDVA
-111 TGIEPSEGTFNGVSF
+111 EGVTNNVTFSQ
-126 SRSAA
+126 SAA

-152 EENLAL
+152 DSGLGAS
-158 PILKPI
+158 
-164 KLAFG
+164 FG
-169 NTFFN
+169 NIFFN
-174 VVNNPVQATDTP
+174 GAGTP
-186 KGMTDSNIRRFESTP
+186 LGMTDSNIRRFESNANL
-201 DRIHSDWAEVAYF
+201 IHSDWAEVAYF
-214 LGPHNAGVATLVAD
+214 LGPHNAGATPVAD

-248 QKLVLPNYNIEGAA
+248 QKLVLPSFNISGVTLPVATAA
-262 LPLLDQNLGII
+262 IKEEI
-273 SANPVDYNP
+273 SCETST
-282 NLDANLNPKIGILLA
+282 GT
-297 KDYFSGLSFHLDNNS
+297 
-312 KIEFNKP
+312 FNKP

-332 TNTVNTPPTSPPNPP
+332 TLNHLGNR
-347 PSVGLTPASYPKHY
+347 VG
-361 LGYPQINM
+361 
-369 PLFSEFPTT
+369 PLFSEFVNP
-378 SNKVNT
+378 SSKVNT

-389 NVISFDVKLLTDN
+389 NVISFDVKLLTDLR
-402 QYDYQ
+402 YDYED
-407 SLATILGAA
+407 LTTILSQSSYSAYPPVSNYAIANGNAA
-416 GFYNSHFPVGNY
+416 I
-428 GSPNPRVFDTWT
+428 RVFDTWT

-447 NSIPKYDFGIWNS
+447 NSIPKYDFGFWNN
-460 ITGKWQPSGNTLG
+460 ITGKWQPSGNTAG
-473 NNSLIPVWNWNNNT
+473 NNSLIPVWNATNNT

-492 AVQISIRVW
+492 AVQISLRIW

>member
-1 MKPNQIPLLLN
+1 
-12 RNPRNA
+12 
-18 FTLVELMV
+18 
-26 AMALII
+26 
-32 LMLSI
+32 MLSI

-45 TGTMQG
+45 TGVMQG

-100 MLWQDNATELA
+100 MLWQDKANDVA
-111 TGIEPSEGTFNGVSF
+111 EGTINNVTF
-126 SRSAA
+126 SQSAA

-152 EENLAL
+152 DSSLGAS
-158 PILKPI
+158 
-164 KLAFG
+164 FG
-169 NTFFN
+169 NIFFN
-174 VVNNPVQATDTP
+174 GAGTP
-186 KGMTDSNIRRFESTP
+186 LGMTDSNIRRFESNANL
-201 DRIHSDWAEVAYF
+201 IHSDWAEVAYF
-214 LGPHNAGVATLVAD
+214 LGPHNAGATPVTD

-248 QKLVLPNYNIEGAA
+248 QKLVLPSFNISGVTLPVATAA
-262 LPLLDQNLGII
+262 IKEEI
-273 SANPVDYNP
+273 SCETST
-282 NLDANLNPKIGILLA
+282 GT
-297 KDYFSGLSFHLDNNS
+297 
-312 KIEFNKP
+312 FNKP

-332 TNTVNTPPTSPPNPP
+332 TLNHLGNR
-347 PSVGLTPASYPKHY
+347 VG
-361 LGYPQINM
+361 
-369 PLFSEFPTT
+369 PLFSEFVNP
-378 SNKVNT
+378 SSKVNT

-389 NVISFDVKLLTDN
+389 NVISFDVKLLTDLR
-402 QYDYQ
+402 YDYED
-407 SLATILGAA
+407 LTTILSQGSYSAYPPASNYALANGNAA
-416 GFYNSHFPVGNY
+416 I
-428 GSPNPRVFDTWT
+428 RVFDTWT

-447 NSIPKYDFGIWNS
+447 NSIPKYDFGFWNN
-460 ITGKWQPSGNTLG
+460 ITGKWQPSGNTAG
-473 NNSLIPVWNWNNNT
+473 NNSLIPVWNVTNNT

-492 AVQISIRVW
+492 AVQISLRIW

>member
-1 MKPNQIPLLLN
+1 MKTYQIPLQIK
-12 RNPRNA
+12 RNSRNA

-45 TGTMQG
+45 TGVMQG

-100 MLWQDNATELA
+100 MLWQDNAYDALET
-111 TGIEPSEGTFNGVSF
+111 TPTDVVGF

-158 PILKPI
+158 PIPAPI

-174 VVNNPVQATDTP
+174 GAGTP
-186 KGMTDSNIRRFESTP
+186 QGMIDSNIRRFETTS
-201 DRIHSDWAEVAYF
+201 DRVHSDWMEVAYF
-214 LGPHNAGVATLVAD
+214 LGPHNAGVATPVAD

-240 PYFNLYRQ
+240 AYFNLYRQ

-262 LPLLDQNLGII
+262 LPLLDPNAGII
-273 SANPVDYNP
+273 STPANPNP
-282 NLDANLNPKIGILLA
+282 NLDINPNPSIGILLA
-297 KDYFSGLSFHLDNNS
+297 NDYFSGLSFHLDNNS

-332 TNTVNTPPTSPPNPP
+332 TFN
-347 PSVGLTPASYPKHY
+347 GLTANQY
-361 LGYPQINM
+361 LGKPQTNK
-369 PLFSEFPTT
+369 PLFSEYSSAT
-378 SNKVNT
+378 KVNT

-389 NVISFDVKLLTDN
+389 NVISFDVKLLTDD
-402 QYDYQ
+402 QYDYETLNAILNRAPY
-407 SLATILGAA
+407 SLNLNPA
-416 GFYNSHFPVGNY
+416 FGNY
-428 GSPNPRVFDTWT
+428 SPSLVFDTWT
-440 TDQGNAA
+440 TDQGNAV
-447 NSIPKYDFGIWNS
+447 NSIPKYDLGEWNT
-460 ITGKWQPSGNTLG
+460 IPNKWQPSISASSAT
-473 NNSLIPVWNWNNNT
+473 IPVWGWKVDTTVTPNVNKPYK

-492 AVQISIRVW
+492 AVQISLRIW

>member
-1 MKPNQIPLLLN
+1 MKPNQIPLLVN

-45 TGTMQG
+45 TGVMQG

-100 MLWQDNATELA
+100 MLWQDKANDVA
-111 TGIEPSEGTFNGVSF
+111 EGTINNVTF
-126 SRSAA
+126 SQSAA

-152 EENLAL
+152 DSSLGAS
-158 PILKPI
+158 
-164 KLAFG
+164 FG
-169 NTFFN
+169 NIFFN
-174 VVNNPVQATDTP
+174 GAGTP
-186 KGMTDSNIRRFESTP
+186 LGMTDSNIRRFESNANL
-201 DRIHSDWAEVAYF
+201 IHSNWAEVAYF
-214 LGPHNAGVATLVAD
+214 LGPHTVPSVTLNNSVVTPD
-228 GNTDGKNNPPSL
+228 GYTDGKTGPAL
-240 PYFNLYRQ
+240 PCFNLYRQ
-248 QKLVLPNYNIEGAA
+248 QRMVLPSHNVAGVT
-262 LPLLDQNLGII
+262 LPGII
-273 SANPVDYNP
+273 Q
-282 NLDANLNPKIGILLA
+282 
-297 KDYFSGLSFHLDNNS
+297 NS
-312 KIEFNKP
+312 QISYEMGTPSFNKP
-319 SDLTVPWKRMGNR
+319 SDLTVPWKRSMGNR
-332 TNTVNTPPTSPPNPP
+332 TNISNTPL
-347 PSVGLTPASYPKHY
+347 VGGVLTANHY
-361 LGYPQINM
+361 LGKPNSILTSAGM
-369 PLFSEFPTT
+369 KLLPLFTEYIGNTT
-378 SNKVNT
+378 INT

-389 NVISFDVKLLTDN
+389 NVISFDVKLFTDDY
-402 QYDYQ
+402 YDYET
-407 SLATILGAA
+407 LNAILNRAPYLLNPA
-416 GFYNSHFPVGNY
+416 Y
-428 GSPNPRVFDTWT
+428 SPSVSNLVFDTWT

-447 NSIPKYDFGIWNS
+447 NSIPKYDLGEWNT
-460 ITGKWQPSGNTLG
+460 IPNKWQPSISASSAT
-473 NNSLIPVWNWNNNT
+473 IPVWGWKMDTTVTPNVNKPYT

-492 AVQISIRVW
+492 AVQISLRVW

-512 VVQKL
+512 IVQKL

>member
-1 MKPNQIPLLLN
+1 MKPYQIPLLLN
-12 RNPRNA
+12 RSRRIA

-100 MLWQDNATELA
+100 MLWQDQAFEPAIPGL
-111 TGIEPSEGTFNGVSF
+111 EPSGKEEAFPQIVQNINISKGVSF

-131 LANHMLAFTVKLPG
+131 RANHMLSFTVKLPG
-145 KSPNDFF
+145 KSPNEFF
-152 EENLAL
+152 ESSLGG
-158 PILKPI
+158 
-164 KLAFG
+164 AFG
-169 NTFFN
+169 NIFFN
-174 VVNNPVQATDTP
+174 VVNNPSQVTDTP
-186 KGMTDSNIRRFESTP
+186 NSMLDSNIRRFEKDSSL
-201 DRIHSDWAEVAYF
+201 IHSDWAEVAYF
-214 LGPHNAGVATLVAD
+214 LGPHNAGTVVAD

-248 QKLVLPNYNIEGAA
+248 QRLVLPT
-262 LPLLDQNLGII
+262 
-273 SANPVDYNP
+273 PVDNAP
-282 NLDANLNPKIGILLA
+282 NRVG
-297 KDYFSGLSFHLDNNS
+297 YSELSFHPGEYLVPATNPPTPLLKFNS
-312 KIEFNKP
+312 PN
-319 SDLTVPWKRMGNR
+319 DLTVPWKRMGNR
-332 TNTVNTPPTSPPNPP
+332 TNVVDTPLSSLPQPP
-347 PSVGLTPASYPKHY
+347 PPIDLGLNPSFSSYRNHY
-361 LGYPQINM
+361 LGSPQNNK
-369 PLFSEFPTT
+369 PLFSEFANT
-378 SNKVNT
+378 SNNVNT

-389 NVISFDVKLLTDN
+389 NVISFDVKLLTDD
-402 QYDYQ
+402 QYDYETLNAILNRAPY
-407 SLATILGAA
+407 SLNPA
-416 GFYNSHFPVGNY
+416 VGNY
-428 GSPNPRVFDTWT
+428 LPSLVFDTWT

-447 NSIPKYDFGIWNS
+447 NSIPKYDLGELNTIPN
-460 ITGKWQPSGNTLG
+460 KWQPSIPASSAT
-473 NNSLIPVWNWNNNT
+473 IPVWGWYQASAMPNVYKPYK
-487 GLNIK
+487 GIQIK
-492 AVQISIRVW
+492 AVQISLRIW

>member
-1 MKPNQIPLLLN
+1 MNPNRILFPLTRKSRLG
-12 RNPRNA
+12 
-18 FTLVELMV
+18 FTLVELLI

-100 MLWQDNATELA
+100 MLWQDKANDVAEGATNNV
-111 TGIEPSEGTFNGVSF
+111 TFSQ
-126 SRSAA
+126 SAA

-152 EENLAL
+152 ESSSFNFLTPPL
-158 PILKPI
+158 
-164 KLAFG
+164 FG

-174 VVNNPVQATDTP
+174 GAGTP
-186 KGMTDSNIRRFESTP
+186 LGMTDSNIRRFESNANL
-201 DRIHSDWAEVAYF
+201 IHSDWAEVAYF
-214 LGPHNAGVATLVAD
+214 LGIQNAPVTD
-228 GNTDGKNNPPSL
+228 RTDGKSAPSL

-248 QKLVLPNYNIEGAA
+248 QKLVLPSFNISGVTLPVATAA
-262 LPLLDQNLGII
+262 IKEEI
-273 SANPVDYNP
+273 SCETFT
-282 NLDANLNPKIGILLA
+282 GT
-297 KDYFSGLSFHLDNNS
+297 
-312 KIEFNKP
+312 FNKP

-332 TNTVNTPPTSPPNPP
+332 TLN
-347 PSVGLTPASYPKHY
+347 H
-361 LGYPQINM
+361 LGNRAG
-369 PLFSEFPTT
+369 PLFSEFVNP
-378 SNKVNT
+378 SAKVNT

-389 NVISFDVKLLTDN
+389 NVISFDVKLLTDSR
-402 QYDYQ
+402 YDYED
-407 SLATILGAA
+407 LATILSQGSYSTYPPYTNYALANGNAA
-416 GFYNSHFPVGNY
+416 I
-428 GSPNPRVFDTWT
+428 RVFDTWT
-440 TDQGNAA
+440 TAQGNAA
-447 NSIPKYDFGIWNS
+447 NTIPKYDFGFWNNFS
-460 ITGKWQPSGNTLG
+460 GKWQPSGNTAG
-473 NNSLIPVWNWNNNT
+473 NNSLIPVWNATNNT

-492 AVQISIRVW
+492 AVQISLRVW

>member
-1 MKPNQIPLLLN
+1 MKPYQISRKIN
-12 RNPRNA
+12 RKPRNA

-100 MLWQDNATELA
+100 MLWQDKANDVAEGATNNV
-111 TGIEPSEGTFNGVSF
+111 TFSQ
-126 SRSAA
+126 SAA
-131 LANHMLAFTVKLPG
+131 AANHMLAFTVKLPG
-145 KSPNDFF
+145 KSPIDFF

-158 PILKPI
+158 PIIAPI

-174 VVNNPVQATDTP
+174 GAGTP
-186 KGMTDSNIRRFESTP
+186 QGMIDSNIRRFETTS
-201 DRIHSDWAEVAYF
+201 DRVHSDWAEVAYF
-214 LGPHNAGVATLVAD
+214 LGPHNVGVATPVAD

-248 QKLVLPNYNIEGAA
+248 QKLVLPSFNIEGAA

-273 SANPVDYNP
+273 SANPIDNNA

-332 TNTVNTPPTSPPNPP
+332 TFTGLTANRYLGKPAVNT
-347 PSVGLTPASYPKHY
+347 
-361 LGYPQINM
+361 
-369 PLFSEFPTT
+369 PLFSEYT
-378 SNKVNT
+378 SSTKVNT

-389 NVISFDVKLLTDN
+389 NVISFDVKLLTDD
-402 QYDYQ
+402 QYDYETLNAILNRAPY
-407 SLATILGAA
+407 SLNPA
-416 GFYNSHFPVGNY
+416 VGNY
-428 GSPNPRVFDTWT
+428 LPSLVFDTWT

-447 NSIPKYDFGIWNS
+447 NSIPKYDLGELNTIPN
-460 ITGKWQPSGNTLG
+460 KWQPSTSASNAT
-473 NNSLIPVWNWNNNT
+473 IPVWGWKWDSVTNSNRPYKAIQ
-487 GLNIK
+487 IK
-492 AVQISIRVW
+492 AVQISLRIW

-512 VVQKL
+512 IVQKL

>member
-1 MKPNQIPLLLN
+1 MKPYQIPLKIK

-64 AITLLQRDLGANH
+64 AITLLQRDLGAFH
-77 FEGSKKLSDPEFWDN
+77 FEGIKKLSDPEFWDN

-100 MLWQDNATELA
+100 MFWQDRANDA
-111 TGIEPSEGTFNGVSF
+111 PEGAINNVSF

-145 KSPNDFF
+145 KSPNEFF
-152 EENLAL
+152 ESSLGLNFPDL
-158 PILKPI
+158 
-164 KLAFG
+164 FN
-169 NTFFN
+169 NTGAT
-174 VVNNPVQATDTP
+174 PV
-186 KGMTDSNIRRFESTP
+186 GMKDANIRRFESNP
-201 DRIHSDWAEVAYF
+201 SLIHSDWAEVAYF
-214 LGPHNAGVATLVAD
+214 LGPLTGNPD
-228 GNTDGKNNPPSL
+228 GYTDGKTGPAL
-240 PYFNLYRQ
+240 PYYNLYRQ
-248 QKLVLPNYNIEGAA
+248 QKLVLPSFNISGVTLPVATAA
-262 LPLLDQNLGII
+262 IREEI
-273 SANPVDYNP
+273 SCETFT
-282 NLDANLNPKIGILLA
+282 GT
-297 KDYFSGLSFHLDNNS
+297 
-312 KIEFNKP
+312 FNKP

-332 TNTVNTPPTSPPNPP
+332 TLN
-347 PSVGLTPASYPKHY
+347 H
-361 LGYPQINM
+361 LGNRAGPG
-369 PLFSEFPTT
+369 PLFLGF
-378 SNKVNT
+378 SNASARVNT

-389 NVISFDVKLLTDN
+389 NVISFDVKLLTDLR
-402 QYDYQ
+402 YDYED
-407 SLATILGAA
+407 LTTILSQGSYSTYAPFSNYALANGNAA
-416 GFYNSHFPVGNY
+416 I
-428 GSPNPRVFDTWT
+428 RVFDTWT

-447 NSIPKYDFGIWNS
+447 NTIPKYDFGYWNNF
-460 ITGKWQPSGNTLG
+460 TGKWQPSGNTAG
-473 NNSLIPVWNWNNNT
+473 NNTLIPVWNTTNNT

-492 AVQISIRVW
+492 AVQISLRIW

>member
-12 RNPRNA
+12 RNPKNA

-45 TGTMQG
+45 TGVMQG

-100 MLWQDNATELA
+100 MLWQDKANDVA
-111 TGIEPSEGTFNGVSF
+111 EGTINNVTF
-126 SRSAA
+126 SQSAA

-152 EENLAL
+152 DSSLGAS
-158 PILKPI
+158 
-164 KLAFG
+164 FG
-169 NTFFN
+169 NIFFN
-174 VVNNPVQATDTP
+174 GAGTP
-186 KGMTDSNIRRFESTP
+186 LGMTDSNIRRFESNANL
-201 DRIHSDWAEVAYF
+201 IHSDWAEVAYF
-214 LGPHNAGVATLVAD
+214 LGPHNAGATPVTD

-248 QKLVLPNYNIEGAA
+248 QKLVLPSFNISGVTLPVATAA
-262 LPLLDQNLGII
+262 IKEEI
-273 SANPVDYNP
+273 SCETST
-282 NLDANLNPKIGILLA
+282 GT
-297 KDYFSGLSFHLDNNS
+297 
-312 KIEFNKP
+312 FNKP

-332 TNTVNTPPTSPPNPP
+332 TLNHLGNR
-347 PSVGLTPASYPKHY
+347 VG
-361 LGYPQINM
+361 
-369 PLFSEFPTT
+369 PLFSEFVNP
-378 SNKVNT
+378 SSKVNT

-389 NVISFDVKLLTDN
+389 NVISFDVKLLTDLR
-402 QYDYQ
+402 YDYED
-407 SLATILGAA
+407 LTTILSQGSYSAYPPASNYALANGNAA
-416 GFYNSHFPVGNY
+416 I
-428 GSPNPRVFDTWT
+428 RVFDTWT

-447 NSIPKYDFGIWNS
+447 NSIPKYDFGFWNN
-460 ITGKWQPSGNTLG
+460 ITGKWQPSGNTAG
-473 NNSLIPVWNWNNNT
+473 NNSLIPVWNVTNNT

-492 AVQISIRVW
+492 AVQISLRIW

>member
-45 TGTMQG
+45 TGVMQG

-77 FEGSKKLSDPEFWDN
+77 FEGSKKLSDLEFWDN

-100 MLWQDNATELA
+100 MLWQDQAFEPVI
-111 TGIEPSEGTFNGVSF
+111 GVEPSGNEGAYNGISF

-131 LANHMLAFTVKLPG
+131 SANHMLAFTVKLPG

-152 EENLAL
+152 DSSLGAS
-158 PILKPI
+158 
-164 KLAFG
+164 FG
-169 NTFFN
+169 NIFFN
-174 VVNNPVQATDTP
+174 GAGTP
-186 KGMTDSNIRRFESTP
+186 LGMTDSNIRRFESNANL
-201 DRIHSDWAEVAYF
+201 IHSDWAEVAYF
-214 LGPHNAGVATLVAD
+214 LGPHNAGATPVVD

-248 QKLVLPNYNIEGAA
+248 QKLVLPSFNISGVTLPVATAA
-262 LPLLDQNLGII
+262 IKEEI
-273 SANPVDYNP
+273 SCETST
-282 NLDANLNPKIGILLA
+282 GT
-297 KDYFSGLSFHLDNNS
+297 
-312 KIEFNKP
+312 FNKP

-332 TNTVNTPPTSPPNPP
+332 SLNHLGNR
-347 PSVGLTPASYPKHY
+347 VG
-361 LGYPQINM
+361 
-369 PLFSEFPTT
+369 PLFSEFVNP
-378 SNKVNT
+378 SSKVNT

-389 NVISFDVKLLTDN
+389 NVISFDVKLLTDLR
-402 QYDYQ
+402 YDYED
-407 SLATILGAA
+407 LTTILSQGSYSAYPPVSNYALANGNAA
-416 GFYNSHFPVGNY
+416 I
-428 GSPNPRVFDTWT
+428 RVFDTWT

-447 NSIPKYDFGIWNS
+447 NSIPKYDFGFWNN
-460 ITGKWQPSGNTLG
+460 ITGKWQPSGNTAG
-473 NNSLIPVWNWNNNT
+473 NNSLIQVWNVTNNT

-492 AVQISIRVW
+492 AVQISLRIW

-512 VVQKL
+512 IVQKL